1 MAKFKRKILEVEAVA
16 AIDAFEVETANGPVP
31 VNCGDMVVTD
41 VRGELYPCRLDIF
54 LETYEAIDDE
64 GQQVIDLAMKMA
76 HPGIVEA
83 IKEGRIMEGVFITIP
98 AKE

>member
-16 AIDAFEVETANGPVP
+16 ATNAFEVETPNGPVP
-31 VNCGDMVVTD
+31 VNRGDMVVTD
-41 VRGELYPCRLDIF
+41 VKGELYPCRLDIF

-64 GQQVIDLAMKMA
+64 GQQVIDLAMKVA
-76 HPGIVEA
+76 HPGIIEA
-83 IKEGRIMEGVFITIP
+83 VKEGRIMEGIFMTIP

>member
-1 MAKFKRKILEVEAVA
+1 MARFKRKILEVEAVA
-16 AIDAFEVETANGPVP
+16 ATNAFEVETANGPVP
-31 VNCGDMVVTD
+31 VNRGDMVVTD

-64 GQQVIDLAMKMA
+64 GQQVIDLAMKVA

-83 IKEGRIMEGVFITIP
+83 IKDGRIMEGVFMTIS